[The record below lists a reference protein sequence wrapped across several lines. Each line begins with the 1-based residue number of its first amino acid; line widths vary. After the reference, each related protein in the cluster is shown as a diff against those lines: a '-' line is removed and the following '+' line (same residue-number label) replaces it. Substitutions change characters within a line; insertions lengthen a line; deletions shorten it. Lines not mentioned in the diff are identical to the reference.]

1 MGPPDLRHSRRIAD
15 ASRRVRDLLRSELH
29 RGGFADGR
37 LPPEDVLIREYRTSR
52 AVVRGALA
60 VLRSEGLIDRIQG
73 IGTISMAS
81 IELFPL
87 EESQGVA
94 TPRPSSPLAGRS
106 QPVILDH
113 SEIELAT
120 AVAERLGVAPGSAGV
135 RIDYVSYFGG
145 YPAWIATN
153 YMRRPE
159 ADQLVPDRFRTD
171 FYAYLAECG
180 LQTSA
185 TSYLMTAALADE
197 LDGPLLDVIPG
208 SPIMAGEQTI
218 FNADDE
224 PFNFALVRMRAD
236 RYAILARSERRADPR
251 N

>member
-1 MGPPDLRHSRRIAD
+1 M
-15 ASRRVRDLLRSELH
+15 
-29 RGGFADGR
+29 
-37 LPPEDVLIREYRTSR
+37 
-52 AVVRGALA
+52 VRGALA

-81 IELFPL
+81 IELLPL
-87 EESQGVA
+87 DESQVTA
-94 TPRPSSPLAGRS
+94 PRPSSPLAGRS
-106 QPVILDH
+106 QPVIIDH

-120 AVAERLGVAPGSAGV
+120 AVAERLGVAAGSLGV
-135 RIDYVSYFGG
+135 RIDYISFFGG
-145 YPAWIATN
+145 SPAWTATN

-159 ADQLVPDRFRTD
+159 ADRLVPDRFRTD
-171 FYAYLAECG
+171 FYAYLADCG

-185 TSYLMTAALADE
+185 TSYVMTAALADE
-197 LDGPLLDVIPG
+197 LDGPLLDVESG

-218 FNADDE
+218 FNERDE

-236 RYAILARSERRADPR
+236 RYAILARSERQPEPR